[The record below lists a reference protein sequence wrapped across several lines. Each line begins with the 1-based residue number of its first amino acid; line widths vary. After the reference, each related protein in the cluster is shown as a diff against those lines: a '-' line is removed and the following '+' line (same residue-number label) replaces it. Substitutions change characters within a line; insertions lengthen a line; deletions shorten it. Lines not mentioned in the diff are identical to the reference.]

1 MGSLKEYIIE
11 IRVNAVIEVSIKA
24 DSLEDA
30 LERAR
35 ELNENRK
42 LWDFKPGVIYSD
54 GTDEIITVRDGLGW
68 DGLHD

>member
-1 MGSLKEYIIE
+1 MGPLKEYIIE

-35 ELNENRK
+35 ELNKNGK

-54 GTDEIITVRDGLGW
+54 GTDEIITVRDGCGW